1 VYGGVRRIVWATE
14 AVVVVNA
21 AADEM
26 TPSNIKV
33 PLVDMRHATGAK
45 AIDVVAKASDAIN
58 AQTTHV
64 TSAKAAH
71 TATKVSAALGS
82 CARGKQ
88 AAGKRCAC
96 QNHHHSSSHDM
107 FHLNGRIFRHRTLSN
122 DGVFST
128 VDANIAIQ
136 WK

>member
-1 VYGGVRRIVWATE
+1 
-14 AVVVVNA
+14 
-21 AADEM
+21 M
-26 TPSNIKV
+26 TPSNAKV
-33 PLVDMRHATGAK
+33 PLVSMRHATGAK
-45 AIDVVAKASDAIN
+45 AIDVVSANASDATN

-82 CARGKQ
+82 CTRGKQ

-96 QNHHHSSSHDM
+96 QNHHHLSPHDM

>member
-1 VYGGVRRIVWATE
+1 
-14 AVVVVNA
+14 
-21 AADEM
+21 M
-26 TPSNIKV
+26 TPSNVKV

-45 AIDVVAKASDAIN
+45 AIDVVSAKASDATN

-71 TATKVSAALGS
+71 TATKASAALGS
-82 CARGKQ
+82 WTRGKQ

-107 FHLNGRIFRHRTLSN
+107 FHLNGRIFRHRTLSD

-128 VDANIAIQ
+128 VDAKHRDTTEMRTLSCFLN
-136 WK
+136 